1 MKILTLTFFL
11 ILLSGC
17 KNANNE
23 SNNEHT
29 PVTKIDKTP
38 ELIQELKDQPT
49 IDDQFS
55 IIYDKFEPIL
65 DRSDSLTGPDVNAD
79 GIRDDIEAFIDALEV
94 TEPVHKALKQEAK
107 FMQENLYHDFS
118 EKNDA
123 NIYKALEI
131 ANKFGNVIACKRF
144 LGIPVRDRTNTSRTI
159 EALTY
164 NTKSRTMA
172 YLTYNHLLD
181 GSVSTSLPAKE
192 EYCE

>member
-1 MKILTLTFFL
+1 MRKFTLILFL
-11 ILLSGC
+11 LLSGC

-23 SNNEHT
+23 SNNEQT

-65 DRSDSLTGPDVNAD
+65 DRSDSLTGPDENAD
-79 GIRDDIEAFIDALEV
+79 GIRDDVEAFIDALEV
-94 TEPVHKALKQEAK
+94 TEPVRKALKQDAK
-107 FMQENLYHDFS
+107 FMQENLHYDFS
-118 EKNDA
+118 EKNDT
-123 NIYKALEI
+123 NIVKALEI
-131 ANKFGNVIACKRF
+131 ANKHNKVIACKRF
-144 LGIPVRDRTNTSRTI
+144 VGIPVRDRTNTSRTI

-181 GSVSTSLPAKE
+181 GSTSISLPAKE

>member
-1 MKILTLTFFL
+1 MKILTLTLFL

-55 IIYDKFEPIL
+55 ILYDKFEPIL
-65 DRSDSLTGPDVNAD
+65 DRSDSLTGPDENAD
-79 GIRDDIEAFIDALEV
+79 GIRDDIEAFIEALEV
-94 TEPVHKALKQEAK
+94 TEPVRKALKQDAK
-107 FMQENLYHDFS
+107 QTQENLYHDFS

-123 NIYKALEI
+123 NIMKALEI
-131 ANKFGNVIACKRF
+131 ADKYNKVLACQRF
-144 LGIPVRDRTNTSRTI
+144 IGIPVRDSTNTSRTI